1 MRKRTVLAAGVAVAS
16 ATCFTSLP
24 SQAGDTMPPLKMDRD
39 YIYQCDDEPGGKCSA
54 SELAY
59 VRRSVQRAW
68 DEATDA
74 DREQCASQKTVR
86 GMWICL
92 GRVEAGASPQ

>member
-1 MRKRTVLAAGVAVAS
+1 MRAVAILVGGILAA
-16 ATCFTSLP
+16 ATIAH
-24 SQAGDTMPPLKMDRD
+24 AGDKMPPLKMDRD

-59 VRRSVQRAW
+59 RRRSVQRAW
-68 DEATDA
+68 DEATDSG
-74 DREQCASQKTVR
+74 REKCASQTTVR

-92 GRVEAGASPQ
+92 LGAD